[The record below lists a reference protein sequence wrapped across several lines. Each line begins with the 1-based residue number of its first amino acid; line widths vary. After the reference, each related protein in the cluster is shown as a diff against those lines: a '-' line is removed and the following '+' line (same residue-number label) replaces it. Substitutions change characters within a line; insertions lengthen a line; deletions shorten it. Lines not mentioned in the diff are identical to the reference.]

1 MIAFASKT
9 KTSGKLALRL
19 CIFLVCAALMVACQS
34 NQGTGSAENALQNYF
49 AALNAGQY
57 EKADRLFGGGHDI
70 LTGWNPDIDPGDH
83 VALWEAGCFRNGL
96 QCLRVRSFSLK
107 EHTGDIYL
115 FTVEFTNPDGSLFVR
130 GPCCGAD
137 ETEMPSTSKFEVRVQ
152 DLEDGKYLV
161 LDLPVYIP

>member
-1 MIAFASKT
+1 MIASESKT

-34 NQGTGSAENALQNYF
+34 NQETGSAENALQNYF
-49 AALNAGQY
+49 AALNAARY
-57 EKADRLFGGGHDI
+57 EKADRLFGGGYDT

-83 VALWEAGCFRNGL
+83 TALWEAGCSGNGL
-96 QCLRVRSFSLK
+96 QCLPVRSLSLM

-115 FTVEFTNPDGSLFVR
+115 FTVEFNNPDGSLFVR

-152 DLEDGKYLV
+152 ESEDGKYLV